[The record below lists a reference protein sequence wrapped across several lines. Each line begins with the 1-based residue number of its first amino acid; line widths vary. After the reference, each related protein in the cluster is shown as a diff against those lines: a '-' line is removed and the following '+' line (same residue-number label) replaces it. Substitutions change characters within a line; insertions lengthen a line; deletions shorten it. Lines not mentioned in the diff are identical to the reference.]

1 MASLSDP
8 LPHSETRL
16 PSPELPWD
24 PVRGTEV
31 KGVIRIPRQCLPSS
45 TVTLGVQAPPPPDPM
60 YLVLLHPQELSFPH
74 PETSLEGQAYL
85 QITHLEQPLMVAA
98 PAHPGSR
105 RVTNLLRS
113 PGSVPWSRLLLSHS
127 SHRKAVTYEA
137 PFSNVIALA
146 YPHPPG
152 ASAPSLFPHPPTSSF
167 ICCPERL
174 SKSRGTQA
182 AA

>member
-1 MASLSDP
+1 MSALLHRDP
-8 LPHSETRL
+8 RGPGPTPTRPHVS
-16 PSPELPWD
+16 
-24 PVRGTEV
+24 
-31 KGVIRIPRQCLPSS
+31 
-45 TVTLGVQAPPPPDPM
+45 
-60 YLVLLHPQELSFPH
+60 HPQELSSPH

-85 QITHLEQPLMVAA
+85 QITHLEQPLIGAA

-105 RVTNLLRS
+105 RVTNLLLS
-113 PGSVPWSRLLLSHS
+113 PGSIPWSRLLLSHS

-137 PFSNVIALA
+137 PFSNVTALA

-152 ASAPSLFPHPPTSSF
+152 ASAPSPFPPPPPPSSF
-167 ICCPERL
+167 ICCPECL